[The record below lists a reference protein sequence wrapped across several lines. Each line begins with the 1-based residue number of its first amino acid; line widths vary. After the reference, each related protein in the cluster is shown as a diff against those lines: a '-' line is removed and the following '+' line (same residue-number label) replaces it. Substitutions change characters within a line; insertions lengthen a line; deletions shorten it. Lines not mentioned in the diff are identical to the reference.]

1 MQIGI
6 IGAGDVAISLG
17 EGLVRAG
24 HKVMIG
30 APGGDRYLPKEWH
43 KKHDLHRQVGSTT
56 EAAKF
61 GETCILAIAWHG
73 ADDILAQIRP
83 ELAGKVVVDVTNPV
97 VFHDDEP
104 PELVL
109 GHSISGGEL
118 VQQSLPDSHVVK
130 TLNYVSCRNMVF
142 PKFKQGEPV
151 MFVCGNNQSAK
162 NTAGN
167 LLLDIGWKD
176 LVDIGGIEQSRLLE
190 PLSLLWIEYGVTR
203 DTWGHAFSMLKQ

>member
-6 IGAGDVAISLG
+6 IGAGDVALSLA
-17 EGLVRAG
+17 EGWVKAG

-30 APGGDRYLPKEWH
+30 SRNTEKKPLKDWR
-43 KKHDLHRQVGSTT
+43 KKHDMHRFVGSTT

-61 GETCILAIAWHG
+61 GEVCVLAIAWHG
-73 ADDILAQIRP
+73 ADDVLAQIRP
-83 ELAGKVVVDVTNPV
+83 EMAGKVVIDVTNPL
-97 VFHDDEP
+97 VFYDDEP
-104 PELVL
+104 PALTI
-109 GHSISGGEL
+109 GHTISGGEL

-130 TLNYVSCRNMVF
+130 TLNFISYRNMVH
-142 PKFKQGEPV
+142 PKYKQGEPV

-176 LVDIGGIEQSRLLE
+176 LIDLGGIEKSRLLE
-190 PLSLLWIEYGVTR
+190 PLSLLWIEYGVNR
-203 DTWGHAFSMLKQ
+203 DTWDHAFAVLKQ